1 MVVTKPQNLENLT
14 FDEDRN
20 ITLMLKGLFASVH
33 ILNTDKIV
41 DLIWKKNRQIQT
53 IYFLVG
59 ELINFFKLEPNSE
72 KNALINYFYSFCK
85 KYDYMNINIFKIEFK
100 EKIGKI
106 QLYNKYI
113 YISKLINFHGSS
125 IQELIKEMKGKDIY
139 NLGVIQYELFK
150 SMLFDAGLYLYSK
163 QDQDSHEFLEF
174 MIFCMKKDRS
184 LELNKYKKQTNKK
197 GEKDNNEIR
206 YSLFDLYYQSFI
218 DFYDEY
224 NCNIVTNPY
233 KRIRVYMKKN
243 DINNA
248 EIILRPL
255 FIEKNIL
262 KIDNIEYIDIII
274 LNKYLRRIG
283 IILNEERISVVLFEE
298 ELVDKNKFIND
309 IYDYDDNKENE
320 IENNHEKIKQKV
332 DNFIDDIFG
341 LNFN

>member
-14 FDEDRN
+14 FDEDKN
-20 ITLMLKGLFASVH
+20 ISLMLKGLFVSVH

-59 ELINFFKLEPNSE
+59 ELINVFKLELNSE
-72 KNALINYFYSFCK
+72 KNILINYFYSFCK
-85 KYDYMNINIFKIEFK
+85 KYDYMNINQFKIEFK

-113 YISKLINFHGSS
+113 YLSKLINFHGSR
-125 IQELIKEMKGKDIY
+125 IQELIKIMKDKDIY
-139 NLGVIQYELFK
+139 KLGVIQYEQFK
-150 SMLFDAGLYLYSK
+150 SMLFDAGLYLYSR
-163 QDQDSHEFLEF
+163 QDQNSQEFLEF
-174 MIFCMKKDRS
+174 IIFCMKKDRS
-184 LELNKYKKQTNKK
+184 LELNKYKKQTNRK

-206 YSLFDLYYQSFI
+206 YSLFDLFYQSFI

-233 KRIRVYMKKN
+233 KRIRIYMKKN

-262 KIDNIEYIDIII
+262 KIDKNEYIDVII

-283 IILNEERISVVLFEE
+283 IILNEERISVFLFEE

-309 IYDYDDNKENE
+309 IYDYDDNKKNE
-320 IENNHEKIKQKV
+320 IDNNNEKIKQKV

>member
-1 MVVTKPQNLENLT
+1 MVVTKPQNM
-14 FDEDRN
+14 EDLSFEEDKS
-20 ITLMLKGLFASVH
+20 ITLMLKGHFVSIHA
-33 ILNTDKIV
+33 LNTDKIV

-59 ELINFFKLEPNSE
+59 ELQNLFKLEPNNE
-72 KNALINYFYSFCK
+72 KNILINYFYSFCK
-85 KYDYMNINIFKIEFK
+85 KYDYMNINQFKIEFK
-100 EKIGKI
+100 EKIGEI
-106 QLYNKYI
+106 QLYNKDI
-113 YISKLINFHGSS
+113 YISKLINFHGSG
-125 IQELIKEMKGKDIY
+125 IQELIKAMKDKDIY
-139 NLGVIQYELFK
+139 NLGIIHYDQFK
-150 SMLFDAGLYLYSK
+150 SMLFDAGLYLYSR

-184 LELNKYKKQTNKK
+184 LELNKYKKQTKK
-197 GEKDNNEIR
+197 GDKDNNEIK

-224 NCNIVTNPY
+224 NCNIVPNPY
-233 KRIRVYMKKN
+233 KRMRIYMKKN

-262 KIDNIEYIDIII
+262 KIDNNEYIDIII

-283 IILNEERISVVLFEE
+283 IILNEERISVFLFEE

-309 IYDYDDNKENE
+309 VYDYDDSKKNE
-320 IENNHEKIKQKV
+320 VENNSEKIKQKV